1 MQINNLI
8 ELDQLARQEGQKY
21 PKKRLLY
28 KALQESTGKHFTGIV
43 GPRGAGKTILLKQ
56 LLVEQENTFYISL
69 DTIVEGDLFDIANHL
84 QQFFKIDTLLLD
96 EIHFQKN
103 YDRYL
108 KKTYDFLALKIIFTS
123 SVALAI
129 TQSAFDL
136 SRRVN
141 LLRLPLFSFREYIY
155 FITETLLPPLSLG
168 DIIQK
173 NWSASH
179 LRYGY
184 LFKKYLCGGLL
195 PFSLEEPDPLPL
207 LENILKKILQRD
219 IPSIA
224 SIRVEEIAL
233 MEKMIRFI
241 GKSTVDGINYSSISK
256 NIGITKY
263 KAASYL
269 DLLSQALV
277 LHVVFPK
284 GTNVMREPKVLFCPP
299 YRLLY
304 NEYEYAIGGLRED
317 FFC

>member
-1 MQINNLI
+1 
-8 ELDQLARQEGQKY
+8 
-21 PKKRLLY
+21 
-28 KALQESTGKHFTGIV
+28 
-43 GPRGAGKTILLKQ
+43 
-56 LLVEQENTFYISL
+56 
-69 DTIVEGDLFDIANHL
+69 
-84 QQFFKIDTLLLD
+84 
-96 EIHFQKN
+96 
-103 YDRYL
+103 
-108 KKTYDFLALKIIFTS
+108 LKIIFTS

-136 SRRVN
+136 SRRIN

-155 FITETLLPPLSLG
+155 FTTETLLPPLSLEN
-168 DIIQK
+168 IIQK

-179 LRYGY
+179 LRYGF
-184 LFKKYLCGGLL
+184 LFEKYLCGGIL

-263 KAASYL
+263 KAA
-269 DLLSQALV
+269 A
-277 LHVVFPK
+277 
-284 GTNVMREPKVLFCPP
+284 
-299 YRLLY
+299 
-304 NEYEYAIGGLRED
+304 
-317 FFC
+317 